1 LGPACSGIESVC
13 HTRSRFVA
21 GAKLALFEGT
31 LKTQRKV
38 ARQSYNRRLKF
49 TSPLGIV
56 PSLGNAQPPCGK
68 RRYHSQPAAIQGL
81 ARYHGPR
88 HSSAV
93 KGADGTDTTSSP
105 ASSPPPVPKEQLS
118 TPAGAILGLVQ
129 SLLPVMTAIL
139 GGLWVVF
146 VYLQNQHETAAA
158 ADKQATE
165 QSITRRLEAQ
175 RPFLEKQ
182 LALYFRGGTG
192 CRAPNRL

>member
-1 LGPACSGIESVC
+1 
-13 HTRSRFVA
+13 
-21 GAKLALFEGT
+21 
-31 LKTQRKV
+31 
-38 ARQSYNRRLKF
+38 
-49 TSPLGIV
+49 
-56 PSLGNAQPPCGK
+56 
-68 RRYHSQPAAIQGL
+68 
-81 ARYHGPR
+81 
-88 HSSAV
+88 
-93 KGADGTDTTSSP
+93 
-105 ASSPPPVPKEQLS
+105 
-118 TPAGAILGLVQ
+118 
-129 SLLPVMTAIL
+129 MTAIL